1 MLHCRDESFPKHRGS
16 NAWTSPGS
24 FFSFL
29 VSLPLPSEGTAS
41 TYRGRTPPPPRI
53 ESGWSPV
60 CEKLPS
66 LLHYIYY
73 MVTLGQKL
81 FPRHVDG
88 EKRETFSASASENFS
103 AIGVAAAGNV
113 SPEIPVNTRLTR
125 CPPAG
130 RKMFHPPRDH
140 CMKRVE

>member
-1 MLHCRDESFPKHRGS
+1 MLVLHCRDESFPKHRGS
-16 NAWTSPGS
+16 NAWTSPGC

-81 FPRHVDG
+81 FHRRIDG
-88 EKRETFSASASENFS
+88 EKRETDSASASGNFS
-103 AIGVAAAGNV
+103 HHWLCCDGKCFTRDSIEQKTDTLPARWPENV
-113 SPEIPVNTRLTR
+113 SPT
-125 CPPAG
+125 AG
-130 RKMFHPPRDH
+130 P
-140 CMKRVE
+140 